1 MKELSIVIRKLF
13 SLSVMAKASH
23 LNSMSFAKH
32 EAFGE
37 FYKFLDDF
45 TDRVS
50 EHCIGMGYIPGVEL
64 SMLETSGETISYA
77 MMAYNELYMIA
88 EEKLEDEALC
98 NMCAELHESIGK
110 LKYMNR
116 FP

>member
-13 SLSVMAKASH
+13 ALSVMAKASH
-23 LNSMSFAKH
+23 INSMSYAKH
-32 EAFGE
+32 EAFGD
-37 FYKFLDDF
+37 FYSFVDKLA
-45 TDRVS
+45 DRVS

-64 SMLETSGETISYA
+64 SMLETSGDTISYA
-77 MMAYNELYMIA
+77 MMTYSELYMIA
-88 EEKLEDEALC
+88 EDKLEDEALC
-98 NMCAELHESIGK
+98 NMCAEFHEAIGK